1 MDYQFS
7 SVQSLSCVRLS
18 ASLWTISSVQ
28 FSRSV
33 MSGSL
38 RPHGLSAQFSSVAQS
53 CPALCDPMDYS
64 WSQRIVRQAPL
75 SMRFYRQEYWSGLPC
90 PPPRDLP
97 DPEIEPVSLTS
108 PALADGSFTTSPP
121 GSPVKSTVPIKSVR
135 LF

>member
-1 MDYQFS
+1 MATHS
-7 SVQSLSCVRLS
+7 SILAGRIPWPEEPGRLQSV
-18 ASLWTISSVQ
+18 
-28 FSRSV
+28 
-33 MSGSL
+33 G
-38 RPHGLSAQFSSVAQS
+38 
-53 CPALCDPMDYS
+53 
-64 WSQRIVRQAPL
+64 SQRIVRQAPL